1 MINTIKKYLEEVES
15 FTSQKTEDVEQFRIK
30 YLGKKGILNDLFQ
43 KFKEV
48 PNENKKEFGQLIN
61 NLKQSVA
68 QKINTLKEN
77 VSESANVGLQEDL
90 TRPGLALNLGS
101 RHPINIVKHKIISI
115 FKKIGFSVADGPEIE
130 DDWHNFT
137 ALNMSEYHPARDMQ
151 DTFFIEK
158 NPDRVL
164 RTHTSSVQIRYMEQN
179 EPPIRILSPGR
190 VYRNEDISSRSHCM
204 FHQIEGLYIDTDVSF
219 ADLKQTLQYFTSE
232 LFGKSEIRMRPS
244 YFPFTEPSAEVDVY
258 WGLET
263 ETDYRIT
270 KGTGWLEILG
280 CGMVDPNVLKNVNIN
295 PEKYSGFAFGMGI
308 ERIVMLMYQIGDI
321 RMFTENDIRMLQQFK
336 YEF

>member
-1 MINTIKKYLEEVES
+1 MINTIKKYLEEVEL
-15 FTSQKTEDVEQFRIK
+15 FTSQKAEDVEQFRIK

-61 NLKQSVA
+61 NLKQSVT
-68 QKINTLKEN
+68 QKINFLKEN
-77 VSESANVGLQEDL
+77 VSDSIQSDIEEDL

-101 RHPINIVKHKIISI
+101 RHPINIVKHKIINI
-115 FKKIGFSVADGPEIE
+115 FKKIGFSVADGLEIE

-158 NPDRVL
+158 NPDMVL
-164 RTHTSSVQIRYMEQN
+164 RTHTSSVQIRYMKQN

>member
-77 VSESANVGLQEDL
+77 VGESANVGLQEDL

-101 RHPINIVKHKIISI
+101 RHPINIVKHKIINI

-137 ALNMSEYHPARDMQ
+137 ALNMSEFHPARDMQ

>member
-15 FTSQKTEDVEQFRIK
+15 FSSQKAEEIEQFRIK

-48 PNENKKEFGQLIN
+48 PNESKKEFGQLIN

-68 QKINTLKEN
+68 KKIDSLKEDVN
-77 VSESANVGLQEDL
+77 EDNHSEIQNDL
-90 TRPGLALNLGS
+90 TRPGIHLNLGS
-101 RHPINIVKHKIISI
+101 RHPINIVKHKIINI

-158 NPDRVL
+158 NPDMVL
-164 RTHTSSVQIRYMEQN
+164 RTHTSSVQIRYMENN

-321 RMFTENDIRMLQQFK
+321 RMFTENDIRMLQQFNH
-336 YEF
+336 EF

>member
-1 MINTIKKYLEEVES
+1 MIENIKNYLKEVEK
-15 FTSQKTEDVEQFRIK
+15 FTSSKQEEVEQFRIK
-30 YLGKKGILNDLFQ
+30 YLGKKGILNDLFS

-48 PNENKKEFGQLIN
+48 PNSEKKEFGQQIN
-61 NLKQSVA
+61 NLKQEVT
-68 QKINTLKEN
+68 QKIEILKE
-77 VSESANVGLQEDL
+77 VLSAGSSSGEELDL
-90 TRPGLALNLGS
+90 TRPGIPLNLGS
-101 RHPINIVKHKIISI
+101 RHPINIVRNKIINI

-137 ALNMSEYHPARDMQ
+137 ALNMSEHHPARDMQ

-158 NPDRVL
+158 NPDKVL
-164 RTHTSSVQIRYMEQN
+164 RTHTSSVQIRYLEN
-179 EPPIRILSPGR
+179 NRPPIRILSPGR
-190 VYRNEDISSRSHCM
+190 VYRNEDISARAHCM
-204 FHQIEGLYIDTDVSF
+204 FHQIEGLYVDTHVSF

-280 CGMVDPNVLKNVNIN
+280 CGMVDPNVLRDVNID
-295 PEKYSGFAFGMGI
+295 PEKYSGYAFGMGI

-321 RMFTENDIRMLQQFK
+321 RMFTENDIRMLQQFSN
-336 YEF
+336 EF

>member
-1 MINTIKKYLEEVES
+1 MVENIKNYLEELKR
-15 FTSQKTEDVEQFRIK
+15 FTSQKTEEVEQFRVK
-30 YLGKKGILNDLFQ
+30 YLGKKGIINDLFL
-43 KFKEV
+43 KFKDV
-48 PNENKKEFGQLIN
+48 PNEEKREFGQQIN
-61 NLKQSVA
+61 NLKQQVL
-68 QKINTLKEN
+68 QKIDTLQNALNSQDKIE
-77 VSESANVGLQEDL
+77 AKLDF
-90 TRPGLALNLGS
+90 TRPGIPLGLGS
-101 RHPINIVKHKIISI
+101 RHPVNVVKNKIINI

-137 ALNMSEYHPARDMQ
+137 ALNMPEYHPARDMQ

-158 NPDRVL
+158 DPDMVL
-164 RTHTSSVQIRYMEQN
+164 RTHTSSVQIRYLEQN
-179 EPPIRILSPGR
+179 TPPIRILSPGR

-204 FHQIEGLYIDTDVSF
+204 FHQIEGLYVDTDVSF

-280 CGMVDPNVLKNVNIN
+280 CGMVDPNVLKNVNID
-295 PEKYSGFAFGMGI
+295 PDKYSGFAFGMGI

-321 RMFTENDIRMLQQFK
+321 RMFTENDIRILQQFSN
-336 YEF
+336 EF